1 MTAPIQLSIIF
12 GTRPE
17 LIKLAPVILLG
28 QQDPR
33 FQIEVIFTGQ
43 HVELVRDAI
52 DFFKIKIDQHLKI
65 MHPGQS
71 LNQLLIHALT
81 QLEHTFNNGHPRDAI
96 MVQGDT
102 TTVLAGAL
110 VAFHMKLPIA
120 HVEAGLRSYDLLH
133 PYPEEGN
140 RQLVSRLARWHFAP
154 TKLSANNLLNEK
166 IQPEDIFITGNTVV
180 DAVYLA
186 KEFIQASN
194 LQPTQ
199 RLSALGIALNADEK
213 LILIT
218 AHRRENFGEGILN
231 ICGAVKQLCERY
243 PNLHFAWPVHLNPA
257 VHDVV
262 SDAFKDMPQV
272 HLLQPLDYPNLLA
285 LLQHAH
291 LIMTD
296 SGGIQE
302 ESPSYQKPVLILR
315 TTTERPEVLD
325 VGAGVLVGTDTD
337 LIVSEATRLL
347 EDTAYYAKRAYVKN
361 PFGDGT
367 AAQQILDRLALDL
380 HHS

>member
-81 QLEHTFNNGHPRDAI
+81 QLEHTFNNGHPLDAI

-154 TKLSANNLLNEK
+154 TQLSANNLLNEK

-194 LQPTQ
+194 LQPMQ

-213 LILIT
+213 LILVT

-231 ICGAVKQLCERY
+231 ICRAVKQLCERY

-285 LLQHAH
+285 ILQHAH

-325 VGAGVLVGTDTD
+325 VGAGVLVGTDTE

>member
-1 MTAPIQLSIIF
+1 MTAPIHLSIIF

-28 QQDPR
+28 QKDPR

-52 DFFKIKIDQHLKI
+52 EFFQIKIDQHLQI

-81 QLEHTFNNGHPRDAI
+81 QLENTFNNGQSRDAI

-110 VAFHMKLPIA
+110 VAFNMKLPIA
-120 HVEAGLRSYDLLH
+120 HVEAGLRSYDLMH

-154 TKLSANNLLNEK
+154 TPLSAQNLLNEHVAE
-166 IQPEDIFITGNTVV
+166 QDIYITGNTVV
-180 DAVYLA
+180 DAVYHA
-186 KEFIQASN
+186 KELIKHSA
-194 LQPTQ
+194 LQPEE
-199 RLSALGIALNADEK
+199 RLRKLGVELTSDEK

-231 ICGAVKQLCERY
+231 ICAAVKQLCQRY
-243 PNLHFAWPVHLNPA
+243 PKLHFAWPVHLNPA

-262 SDAFKDMPQV
+262 THAFQDMPQV

-285 LLQHAH
+285 ILQHAN

-296 SGGIQE
+296 SGGI
-302 ESPSYQKPVLILR
+302 LMW
-315 TTTERPEVLD
+315 
-325 VGAGVLVGTDTD
+325 
-337 LIVSEATRLL
+337 
-347 EDTAYYAKRAYVKN
+347 
-361 PFGDGT
+361 F
-367 AAQQILDRLALDL
+367 
-380 HHS
+380 